1 MAKKCT
7 DGSTHCPYATHFFVK
22 ATILTFYIP
31 ISQTSKGNKNRFEKS
46 GVREIGGKIKE
57 FSKGKDFWFEK
68 LGGLRNQL
76 SRVQESGILL

>member
-31 ISQTSKGNKNRFEKS
+31 ISQTSTETKIALRNRE
-46 GVREIGGKIKE
+46 
-57 FSKGKDFWFEK
+57 FEK
-68 LGGLRNQL
+68 LGEKLKSFPREKTFGSRN
-76 SRVQESGILL
+76 